1 MIKELRLDYR
11 KCFTNSA
18 LSSTAKR
25 FSPTTLPFG
34 REFRLIQD
42 DQNKRRSN
50 FADYMISE
58 IRLTVELIEKTL
70 RFKHTDIMKIPEL
83 DRVARFF

>member
-1 MIKELRLDYR
+1 MTHRAKAAAANEI
-11 KCFTNSA
+11 A
-18 LSSTAKR
+18 LSLS
-25 FSPTTLPFG
+25 SL
-34 REFRLIQD
+34 
-42 DQNKRRSN
+42 RRSSRGPRCGNLLDFAAN
-50 FADYMISE
+50 FAGYIISE

>member
-1 MIKELRLDYR
+1 MVPVVVTDLDLQPSG
-11 KCFTNSA
+11 KIFLLDFA
-18 LSSTAKR
+18 
-25 FSPTTLPFG
+25 
-34 REFRLIQD
+34 
-42 DQNKRRSN
+42 SN
-50 FADYMISE
+50 FAGYMISE

>member
-1 MIKELRLDYR
+1 MVPVVVTNLDLQPSG
-11 KCFTNSA
+11 KIFLLDFA
-18 LSSTAKR
+18 A
-25 FSPTTLPFG
+25 
-34 REFRLIQD
+34 
-42 DQNKRRSN
+42 N
-50 FADYMISE
+50 FAGYIISE

>member
-1 MIKELRLDYR
+1 VVPVVVTDLDLQPSG
-11 KCFTNSA
+11 KIFLLDFA
-18 LSSTAKR
+18 A
-25 FSPTTLPFG
+25 
-34 REFRLIQD
+34 
-42 DQNKRRSN
+42 N
-50 FADYMISE
+50 FAGYME

>member
-1 MIKELRLDYR
+1 VVPVVVTDLDLQPSG
-11 KCFTNSA
+11 KIFLLDFA
-18 LSSTAKR
+18 A
-25 FSPTTLPFG
+25 
-34 REFRLIQD
+34 
-42 DQNKRRSN
+42 N
-50 FADYMISE
+50 FAGYIISE

>member
-1 MIKELRLDYR
+1 MVPVVVTDLDLQPSG
-11 KCFTNSA
+11 KIFLLDFA
-18 LSSTAKR
+18 A
-25 FSPTTLPFG
+25 
-34 REFRLIQD
+34 
-42 DQNKRRSN
+42 N
-50 FADYMISE
+50 FAGYME